1 MNITLTPN
9 VNNDKFYDICV
20 NVDTIPHIDAPCI
33 YKEDDGHEFHYGES
47 NGVVSYYTCGIT
59 QCGHNRNYHWSSRC
73 GVFNGMF
80 GKRCM
85 DVMFNDGHYTMRG
98 AMTVE
103 AVEKLLKNK
112 PYIVTIREEYCWDG
126 EIAYGIKKL

>member
-1 MNITLTPN
+1 MRLNQL
-9 VNNDKFYDICV
+9 
-20 NVDTIPHIDAPCI
+20 IDLFC
-33 YKEDDGHEFHYGES
+33 E
-47 NGVVSYYTCGIT
+47 
-59 QCGHNRNYHWSSRC
+59 RNPEKYEAYPDYS
-73 GVFNGMF
+73 GKLMF
-80 GKRCM
+80 GKKCM
-85 DVMFNDGHYTMRG
+85 DVMFNDGHYTIRG